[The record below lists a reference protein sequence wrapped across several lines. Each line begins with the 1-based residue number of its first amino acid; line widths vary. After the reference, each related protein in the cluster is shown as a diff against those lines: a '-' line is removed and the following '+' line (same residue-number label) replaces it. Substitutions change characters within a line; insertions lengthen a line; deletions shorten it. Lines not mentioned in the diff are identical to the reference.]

1 MVLITGGVKSGKSSL
16 ALTLARQQ
24 PAPRVFIATG
34 VAMDDEFK
42 QRIEIHRRERGA
54 DFILH
59 EEPTEIMR
67 PLEHVKAGVYVID
80 CITLWVNN
88 LLYYKHNTD
97 EYCGKLITALT
108 GREIIVT
115 NEVGWGVIPDNALS
129 RQYIDT
135 LGAVNKAL
143 AQHADTVYLMA
154 SGIPMRIK

>member
-1 MVLITGGVKSGKSSL
+1 MILITGGVKSGKSSL
-16 ALTLARQQ
+16 ALTLARQHSE
-24 PAPRVFIATG
+24 PRVFIATG
-34 VAMDDEFK
+34 VAMDDELRN
-42 QRIEIHRRERGA
+42 RIAVHQHERGT

-67 PLEHVKAGVYVID
+67 PLKHVLAGVYIID

-88 LLYYKHNTD
+88 LLYNNLNPD
-97 EYCGKLITALT
+97 EYCQKLITALT

-129 RQYIDT
+129 RQYIDS

-143 AQHADTVYLMA
+143 ARHADTVYLMV

>member
-1 MVLITGGVKSGKSSL
+1 MILITGGVKSGKSSL
-16 ALTLARQQ
+16 ALTLARRH
-24 PAPRVFIATG
+24 PEPRVFIATG
-34 VAMDDEFK
+34 VAMDDEFRA
-42 QRIEIHRRERGA
+42 RIDAHQRERGA

-67 PLEHVKAGVYVID
+67 PLEHVRAEVYVID

-88 LLYYKHNTD
+88 LLYHHLNTND
-97 EYCGKLITALT
+97 YCDKLIAALT

-115 NEVGWGVIPDNALS
+115 NEVGWGVMPDNALA
-129 RQYIDT
+129 RRYVDA

-143 AQHADTVYLMA
+143 AHKADTVYLMA

>member
-1 MVLITGGVKSGKSSL
+1 MILITGGIKSGKSSL

-24 PAPRVFIATG
+24 PAARVFIATG
-34 VAMDDEFK
+34 MAMDDEFK
-42 QRIEIHRRERGA
+42 KRIAIHQRERGT

-59 EEPTEIMR
+59 EEPTEITR
-67 PLEHVKAGVYVID
+67 PLEHVNAGVYVID

-88 LLYYKHNTD
+88 LIYYNLSPD
-97 EYCGKLITALT
+97 AYCEKLICALT

-129 RQYIDT
+129 RRYVDA

-143 AQHADTVYLMA
+143 AKQADTVYLMA